1 MSEVIRWNDQ
11 FYILASSSLADNRV
25 EVLKHGETFAVFDR
39 YGDIHQVMRGP
50 QGLYHEG
57 TRFLSQ
63 FELTLGTHRPLLLST
78 TVKEDNALLTVD
90 LTNADLTSDRQ
101 DLVPRGTLHL
111 CRTRFLWNGTCHER
125 IRIHNYGNS
134 EFPLAIRIAVDADYA
149 DLFEARG
156 QQRERRGQRL
166 QTLYSGEGLVLGYEG
181 LDLVVRRTHV
191 RCRPTPDHV
200 AVGGLILESFVAP
213 RSDVSWELVIACE
226 IEPRHSQVFLSYD
239 QARTESDCAL
249 KAARE
254 RDCHI
259 YTSNEHFNDWLN
271 RSVADLDMLI
281 SETPKGPY
289 PYAGVPWFST
299 PFGRD
304 GLITALE
311 MLWVNP
317 RVARGVLG
325 FLASTQATEN
335 IPERDAE
342 VGKILHETRRGEMA
356 ALGEIPFGKYY
367 GSVDATPLFIML
379 ADAYYVR
386 SGDLEFITA
395 IWPNIQRALHWIDHY
410 GDPKGTGFVTYD
422 RQSSNGL
429 VHQGWKDSHDAVF
442 HADGTAA
449 RGPIALCEVQAY
461 VYHAK
466 KAASDLAR
474 LMGDAARAETLIAE
488 ADSLRERFERA
499 FWCEE
504 IDTYA
509 LALDGDGHPCR
520 VRSSNA
526 GHCLLTGIAGPDRG
540 LRTARTLLAEDSFSG
555 WGIRTIPTSEAR
567 YNPMSYHNGSVWP
580 HDNALIAAGMAHYGY
595 KQGAVRILTGLFDA
609 SLFLELR
616 RLPELFCG
624 FPRRP
629 GESPTRYPNA
639 CAPQAWAS
647 AAGFLLL
654 QSCLGLRID
663 APRRRLSFVRPV
675 LPPFL
680 ERVEI
685 RNITIGDACV
695 DLTLDR
701 YPEDVGLA
709 VTRREGQVEI
719 MVVK

>member
-1 MSEVIRWNDQ
+1 MSDVIRWNDQ
-11 FYILASSSLADNRV
+11 FYILASSSLAENRV

-39 YGDIHQVMRGP
+39 YGDIHQVMPGP

-63 FELTLGTHRPLLLST
+63 FELTLGTHRPLLLSMS
-78 TVKEDNALLTVD
+78 VKEDNALLTVD
-90 LTNADLTSDRQ
+90 LTNPDLTSDRQ
-101 DLVPRGTLHL
+101 ELVPRGTIHL

-134 EFPLAIRIAVDADYA
+134 EFPLTIRIAVDADYA

-156 QQRERRGQRL
+156 QQRDRRGQRQ

-181 LDLVVRRTHV
+181 LDHVVRRTHV
-191 RCRPTPDHV
+191 RCWPTPDQV

-213 RSDVSWELVIACE
+213 RSNVSWELATVCE

-249 KAARE
+249 KAARA

-325 FLASTQATEN
+325 FLASTQATKN

-356 ALGEIPFGKYY
+356 ALGEIPFGSYY

-386 SGDLEFITA
+386 TGDLEFITA

-410 GDPKGTGFVTYD
+410 GDPTGTGFVTYD

-461 VYHAK
+461 VYNAK
-466 KAASDLAR
+466 RAAADLAR
-474 LMGDAARAETLIAE
+474 LVGVADQAERLVAE
-488 ADSLRERFERA
+488 ADSLRERFERD

-504 IDTYA
+504 IQTYA

-526 GHCLLTGIAGPDRG
+526 GHCLLAGIAGPDRA
-540 LRTARTLLAEDSFSG
+540 LMTARALLAEDSFSG

-580 HDNALIAAGMAHYGY
+580 HDNALIAAGMAHCGY
-595 KQGAVRILTGLFDA
+595 KQGTVKILTGLFDA

-663 APRRRLSFVRPV
+663 APCRRLSFVRPV

-680 ERVEI
+680 EQVEI
-685 RNITIGDACV
+685 RNIAIGDALV
-695 DLTLDR
+695 DLVLDR
-701 YPEDVGLA
+701 HHEDVGLA
-709 VTRREGQVEI
+709 VTRRDGQVEI

>member
-1 MSEVIRWNDQ
+1 MGEVIRWNDQ
-11 FYILASSSLADNRV
+11 FYILATSSLADSRV

-39 YGDIHQVMRGP
+39 YGDIHHVLPSP

-57 TRFLSQ
+57 TRFLSRYE
-63 FELTLGTHRPLLLST
+63 FSLGTHRPLLLST

-90 LTNADLTSDRQ
+90 LTNPDMALEGQ
-101 DLVPRGTLHL
+101 ELVPRGTLHF
-111 CRTRFLWNGTCHER
+111 CRTRFLWQGTCHER
-125 IRIHNYGNS
+125 ILIHNYGVS
-134 EFPLAIRIAVDADYA
+134 EFPLALTISLDADYA

-156 QQRERRGQRL
+156 RQRPRRGNRL
-166 QTLYSGEGLVLGYEG
+166 DTVCSVEGLILGYEG
-181 LDLVVRRTHV
+181 LDQVVRRTHV
-191 RCRPTPDHV
+191 RCRPNPDHV
-200 AVGGLILESFVAP
+200 TTDGLVVESFIP
-213 RSDVSWELVIACE
+213 PGSSVSWELAIACE
-226 IEPRHSQVFLSYD
+226 IQPRRSQVFLAYD
-239 QARTESDCAL
+239 QARIESDRSL
-249 KAARE
+249 MTARE
-254 RDCHI
+254 RDCHV
-259 YTSNEHFNDWLN
+259 YTSNELFNDWLN
-271 RSVADLDMLI
+271 RSLADLHMLV
-281 SETPKGPY
+281 SETPQGPY

-304 GLITALE
+304 GIITALE
-311 MLWVNP
+311 MLWVNQAL
-317 RVARGVLG
+317 ARGVLG
-325 FLASTQATEN
+325 FLASTQATERV
-335 IPERDAE
+335 PEQDAE

-356 ALGEIPFGKYY
+356 ALKEIPFGNYY
-367 GSVDATPLFIML
+367 GSVDATPLFIIL
-379 ADAYYVR
+379 AGAYYER
-386 SGDLEFITA
+386 SADLEFIKG
-395 IWPNIQRALHWIDHY
+395 IWPNILRALHWIDRY
-410 GDPKGTGFVTYD
+410 GDPTGTGFVTYD

-429 VHQGWKDSHDAVF
+429 VHQGWKDSHDSVF

-466 KAASDLAR
+466 RAAADLAR
-474 LMGDAARAETLIAE
+474 LVGDGDRAEQLVAE
-488 ADSLRERFERA
+488 ADSLRDRFERA

-504 IDTYA
+504 IESYA

-526 GHCLLTGIAGPDRG
+526 GHCLLSGIAGEDRAI
-540 LRTARTLLAEDSFSG
+540 RTARTLLAEDSFSG
-555 WGIRTIPTSEAR
+555 WGIRTIATSEAR

-580 HDNALIAAGMAHYGY
+580 HDNALIAAGMARYGY
-595 KQGAVRILTGLFDA
+595 KQGVMKVLAGLFDA

-629 GESPTRYPNA
+629 GESPTHYPNA

-680 ERVEI
+680 ERVEL
-685 RNITIGDACV
+685 RNITIGDARV
-695 DLTLDR
+695 DLILDR
-701 YPEDVGLA
+701 HPEDVGLVVA
-709 VTRREGQVEI
+709 RRDGQVEI
-719 MVVK
+719 IVVK

>member
-1 MSEVIRWNDQ
+1 MSDVIRWNDQ
-11 FYILASSSLADNRV
+11 FYILASSSLAENRV

-39 YGDIHQVMRGP
+39 YGDIHQVVPGP

-63 FELTLGTHRPLLLST
+63 FEFSLGTHRPLLLST

-90 LTNADLTSDRQ
+90 LTNPDLTSDGEH
-101 DLVPRGTLHL
+101 LVPRGTLHL

-125 IRIHNYGNS
+125 ICIHNYGNS

-156 QQRERRGQRL
+156 QQRKRRGQRL
-166 QTLYSGEGLVLGYEG
+166 QTLHSGEGLVLAYEG
-181 LDLVVRRTHV
+181 LDRVIRRTHV
-191 RCRPTPDHV
+191 RCSPKPEQV
-200 AVGGLILESFVAP
+200 AVGGLILESFVGP
-213 RSDVSWELVIACE
+213 RSEISWELAIACE
-226 IEPRHSQVFLSYD
+226 IEPRHSQVSLSYD
-239 QARTESDCAL
+239 QASTESECAL
-249 KAARE
+249 RAARE

-271 RSVADLDMLI
+271 RSVADLEMLT
-281 SETPKGPY
+281 SETANGPY

-304 GLITALE
+304 GVITALE

-317 RVARGVLG
+317 HLARGVLG
-325 FLASTQATEN
+325 FLASTQAAEN

-356 ALGEIPFGKYY
+356 ALGEIPFGSYY

-379 ADAYYVR
+379 AGAYYMR
-386 SGDLEFITA
+386 SGDREFITE
-395 IWPNIQRALHWIDHY
+395 IWPNIQRALHWIDKY
-410 GDPKGTGFVTYD
+410 GDPTKSGFVTYD

-429 VHQGWKDSHDAVF
+429 VHQGWKDSQDAVF

-449 RGPIALCEVQAY
+449 QGPIALCEVQAY
-461 VYHAK
+461 VYQAK
-466 KAASDLAR
+466 RAASDLAR
-474 LMGDAARAETLIAE
+474 VIGDADQAETLVAE
-488 ADSLRERFERA
+488 ADSLRDRFERA

-504 IDTYA
+504 IETYA
-509 LALDGDGHPCR
+509 LALDGKGQPCR

-526 GHCLLTGIAGPDRG
+526 GHCLFAGIASPERA
-540 LRTARTLLAEDSFSG
+540 LQTAGTLLADDSFSG
-555 WGIRTIPTSEAR
+555 WGIRTIATSQAR

-580 HDNALIAAGMAHYGY
+580 HDNALIAAGMANYGY

-624 FPRRP
+624 FPRRS

-663 APRRRLSFVRPV
+663 APRHRLSFVRPV

-680 ERVEI
+680 QRVEI
-685 RNITIGDACV
+685 HNLTIGNARV
-695 DLTLDR
+695 DITLDR
-701 YPEDVGLA
+701 HPEDVGLT
-709 VTRREGQVEI
+709 VTRGDGNLEI
-719 MVVK
+719 IVVK

>member
-1 MSEVIRWNDQ
+1 MSDVIRWNDQ

-39 YGDIHQVMRGP
+39 YGDIHQVLPGP

-57 TRFLSQ
+57 TRFLSR

-90 LTNADLTSDRQ
+90 LTNPDMSPDEQ
-101 DLVPRGTLHL
+101 NLVTRGILHI
-111 CRTRFLWNGTCHER
+111 CRTRFLWCGTCHER
-125 IRIHNYGNS
+125 IHIHNYGSS
-134 EFPLAIRIAVDADYA
+134 EFPLALRIAVDADYA

-156 QQRERRGQRL
+156 QHRERRGHRL
-166 QTLYSGEGLVLGYEG
+166 DTLRSSEGLVLGYEG
-181 LDLVVRRTHV
+181 LDHVVRRTHV
-191 RCRPTPDHV
+191 RCSPAPGHV
-200 AVGGLILESFVAP
+200 NAGELVFESSVAP
-213 RSDVSWELVIACE
+213 RSHVAWELAIACE
-226 IEPRHSQVFLSYD
+226 IEPGRSRLFLFYH
-239 QARTESDCAL
+239 QARTESERAL
-249 KAARE
+249 KASRE
-254 RDCHI
+254 QQCQIH
-259 YTSNEHFNDWLN
+259 TSNAHFNEWLN
-271 RSVADLDMLI
+271 RGLADLDMLI
-281 SETPKGPY
+281 SETSSGPY

-317 RVARGVLG
+317 TLARGVLS
-325 FLASTQATEN
+325 FLASTQATKC
-335 IPERDAE
+335 IPEQDAE

-356 ALGEIPFGKYY
+356 ALREIPFGAYY
-367 GSVDATPLFIML
+367 GSVDATPLFIMV
-379 ADAYYVR
+379 AGAYYMR
-386 SGDLEFITA
+386 SGDLEFIKE
-395 IWPNIQRALHWIDHY
+395 IWPNIQRALYWIDRY
-410 GDPKGTGFVTYD
+410 GDPTGCGFVTYS

-442 HADGTAA
+442 HTDGTPA

-466 KAASDLAR
+466 KAAADLAH
-474 LMGDAARAETLIAE
+474 LVGEASRAETLIAE
-488 ADSLRERFERA
+488 ADSLQERFERA

-504 IDTYA
+504 LGTYA
-509 LALDGDGHPCR
+509 LALDGDGQPCR

-526 GHCLLTGIAGPDRG
+526 GHCLLAGIAGSERG
-540 LRTARTLLAEDSFSG
+540 LRTARTLLADDSFSG
-555 WGIRTIPTSEAR
+555 WGIRTIATSEAR

-595 KQGAVRILTGLFDA
+595 KQGAMKILTGLFDA

-654 QSCLGLRID
+654 QSCLGLQID
-663 APRRRLSFVRPV
+663 ARRRRLSFVRPV
-675 LPPFL
+675 LPSYL

-685 RNITIGDACV
+685 RNITIGDARV
-695 DLTLDR
+695 DVILDR
-701 YPEDVGLA
+701 HQEDVGLA
-709 VTRREGQVEI
+709 VARREGQVDI